1 MNTRRD
7 QVQAHG
13 FLVGRLST
21 AMLEADPDAVEAPMN
36 RTRTGAAIG
45 LVLSLLIGAGFLV
58 FGLIFPGNATSWRTE
73 GTVVAV
79 EDGGGRYVYSDGALW
94 PVANQASALLLGEPV
109 QVSAASLEGTPV
121 ASAIGIGGA
130 PDAVPPP
137 PAEDAGP
144 SAWRVCAV
152 PVATGEDEDPR
163 ALTALT
169 VGGGEGD
176 GETPVPAD
184 RAVLAAGPDGTRH
197 LLWRG
202 ERLRL
207 DAEHGALEALGY
219 GTAPAHPVSA
229 RFLSAL
235 PEGPGLAAA
244 QVDGAGGEGPRIGG
258 RERRVGQVFTV
269 GGGDG
274 GSDQY
279 YVLERDGLTPT
290 GEVRA
295 RLLLA
300 DPRTAE
306 EAYPGGDPDAVP
318 LDAADVRPHLSDRD
332 RDDAGL
338 PGEPPALT
346 ETGGAALCAV
356 DRGDGPTLALRGP
369 STITARAA
377 DPPPG
382 AAASCT
388 PPDLIGIPAG
398 EGGLV
403 RAAPAG
409 GRADRGAYYLV
420 TDAGAKYPVP
430 DAESAERLGHP
441 PGGAREVPAAVLDML
456 PTGPELST
464 SAAAG
469 PAADPAPPEEADC
482 PSG

>member
-1 MNTRRD
+1 MRTRRD

-21 AMLEADPDAVEAPMN
+21 AMLEADPDALEAPMS

-45 LVLSLLIGAGFLV
+45 LVLALLIGAGFLV

-73 GTVVAV
+73 GTVVAA

-121 ASAIGIGGA
+121 ASPIGIAGA
-130 PDAVPPP
+130 PDAVPPAD
-137 PAEDAGP
+137 AEDEEP
-144 SAWRVCAV
+144 SVWQVCAV
-152 PVATGEDEDPR
+152 PVATGQDEDPR

-169 VGGGEGD
+169 LGGDEGR
-176 GETPVPAD
+176 PVAAD

-219 GTAPAHPVSA
+219 GTSPAHPVSA
-229 RFLSAL
+229 RFLTAL
-235 PEGPGLAAA
+235 PEGPELAAPG
-244 QVDGAGGEGPRIGG
+244 VEGAGGEGPRIGG
-258 RERRVGQVFTV
+258 EARRIGQVFTV
-269 GGGDG
+269 DG
-274 GSDQY
+274 QGAEQY
-279 YVLERDGLTPT
+279 YVLERGGLAPT
-290 GEVRA
+290 GAVRA

-300 DPRTAE
+300 DPRTE
-306 EAYPGGDPDAVP
+306 EAYPGGDPEAVP
-318 LDAADVRPHLSDRD
+318 LDAADVRPHLSDD
-332 RDDAGL
+332 GPDDGGL
-338 PGEPPALT
+338 PAEPPELA
-346 ETGGAALCAV
+346 ESGGAALCAV
-356 DRGDGPTLALRGP
+356 DRGEGPGLALRAP

-377 DPPPG
+377 EPPPG
-382 AAASCT
+382 AAPSCT
-388 PPDLIGIPAG
+388 PLDLIGVPAG

-403 RAAPAG
+403 RAARAG

-441 PGGAREVPAAVLDML
+441 PGGARDVPAAVLDML

-464 SAAAG
+464 STAAR
-469 PAADPAPPEEADC
+469 PAADPAPPKDPDC